1 VLNEFAG
8 AEFGN
13 QFFDTYIYKSE
24 MPDYKTLFASVGVSL
39 EQKETKN
46 DFESNL
52 NGINI
57 SGNPKIGSSI
67 YKAKLQKGD
76 TILSINNTITKNGAD
91 ISSALKNNKVGDE
104 ITISFERYSV
114 QKTTKLI
121 LQKEETYSIAAIEKE
136 NLSADILKNRK
147 NWLSAK

>member
-1 VLNEFAG
+1 
-8 AEFGN
+8 
-13 QFFDTYIYKSE
+13 

-39 EQKETKN
+39 EQKETKS

-76 TILSINNTITKNGAD
+76 TILSINNINTKNDND
-91 ISSALKNNKVGDE
+91 ISSTLKKSNVGDE
-104 ITISFERYSV
+104 ITISFKRYGV

-121 LQKEETYSIAAIEKE
+121 LQKNETYSISAIEKE
-136 NLSADILKNRK
+136 NLSAKILKNRE

>member
-1 VLNEFAG
+1 MNTLVINLEIK
-8 AEFGN
+8 
-13 QFFDTYIYKSE
+13 FFENYIYKSE

-39 EQKETKN
+39 EQKETKS

-76 TILSINNTITKNGAD
+76 TILSINNINTKNDND
-91 ISSALKNNKVGDE
+91 ISSTLKKSNVGDE
-104 ITISFERYSV
+104 ITISFKRYGV

-121 LQKEETYSIAAIEKE
+121 LQKNETYSISAIEKE
-136 NLSADILKNRK
+136 NLSAKILKNRE